1 MLTPPF
7 NVSVPNGTV
16 PVPTVDSF
24 HLNDDALFGD
34 AVRATGAL
42 VQERQFLAVVILA
55 LACAVMSIFGMIG
68 VLGLQIKR
76 LAEMLR
82 NARAVAA
89 AAALPDAKTGLL
101 SNQVSGKLTSKKAK
115 KTTFED
121 TSCAGPRDLDEEE
134 I

>member
-7 NVSVPNGTV
+7 NTGVPNETV

-24 HLNDDALFGD
+24 HLNDD

-42 VQERQFLAVVILA
+42 VQERQFLAAVILA
-55 LACAVMSIFGMIG
+55 LACSVMSIFGMIG

-101 SNQVSGKLTSKKAK
+101 SNHVSGKLTSKKGK

>member
-1 MLTPPF
+1 MAGEKVINIISIEAIAGVAELA
-7 NVSVPNGTV
+7 V
-16 PVPTVDSF
+16 
-24 HLNDDALFGD
+24 HLD
-34 AVRATGAL
+34 GAPL
-42 VQERQFLAVVILA
+42 VEERQFLAVVILA
-55 LACAVMSIFGMIG
+55 LTCAVLAILGMIG
-68 VLGLQIKR
+68 ILSMQVRR

-82 NARAVAA
+82 NARAAAA